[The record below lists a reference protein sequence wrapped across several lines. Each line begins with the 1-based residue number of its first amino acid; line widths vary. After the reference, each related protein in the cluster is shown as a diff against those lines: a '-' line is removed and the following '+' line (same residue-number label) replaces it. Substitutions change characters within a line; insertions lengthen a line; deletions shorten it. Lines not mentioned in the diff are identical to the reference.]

1 MVPGY
6 KCHERLAVHKD
17 PCLGAKLQNLI
28 IKVPRLFEIV

>member
-6 KCHERLAVHKD
+6 KCDERLAIHKN

-28 IKVPRLFEIV
+28 IKVGFSK